1 MPVSASR
8 PARARSVPRLLFAT
22 AGLSAAFWLA
32 VLSGKLNLQ
41 SNIDV
46 LPVLPGPALLLLL
59 LLVVTLV
66 LFLVAC
72 LIEEARVQADPETEN
87 TQGDF

>member
-59 LLVVTLV
+59 VVTLV